1 MKRRTFIAGLGSA
14 AAWPLAAPAQEAA
27 LPALPLIGFVDSG
40 SADAS
45 TDRVRAFRKGIGE
58 TGFVEGRNV
67 TVEYHWLEGHYDRLP
82 ALMAALVRHSLP
94 RCKKRLG
101 QGQTYSPDRDR
112 LSIHP

>member
-1 MKRRTFIAGLGSA
+1 VAGGRAGAGGCVAGA
-14 AAWPLAAPAQEAA
+14 A
-27 LPALPLIGFVDSG
+27 FNRV
-40 SADAS
+40 S